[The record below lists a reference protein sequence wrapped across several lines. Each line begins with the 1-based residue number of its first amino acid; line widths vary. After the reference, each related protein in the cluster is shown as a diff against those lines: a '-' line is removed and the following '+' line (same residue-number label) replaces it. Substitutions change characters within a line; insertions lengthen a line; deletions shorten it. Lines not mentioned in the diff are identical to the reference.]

1 MPKVSSQMSVKIFA
15 SETLR
20 NFSPCSSPSC
30 EYCEF
35 GISLVDSPSK
45 ASWMKVSK
53 SPIEPSAQELFAAME
68 AVDATQPPVDN
79 ESSSRVTAMMNA
91 ARAEAGF
98 VPGAAALRAKNQS
111 PLPLTPS
118 QLDFNQRVEAA
129 IAKSTALIAEAKAQL
144 AAPKVAPEELTEE
157 EEEEARRNRAWDLQY
172 QRKNQ
177 AIDEAMEP
185 NQALFE
191 DVMAMIDGVEAKGV
205 PVPDCS
211 DLDLGWK
218 SNAGFASASSKA
230 GK

>member
-1 MPKVSSQMSVKIFA
+1 
-15 SETLR
+15 
-20 NFSPCSSPSC
+20 
-30 EYCEF
+30 
-35 GISLVDSPSK
+35 
-45 ASWMKVSK
+45 MKVSK
-53 SPIEPSAQELFAAME
+53 SPVEPSAQEVFAAME
-68 AVDATQPPVDN
+68 AAHATQPPADK

-98 VPGAAALRAKNQS
+98 VPGASALRAKNQP

-118 QLDFNQRVEAA
+118 QLDFDQRVEAA
-129 IAKSTALIAEAKAQL
+129 IAKSSALIAEAKAQL

-172 QRKNQ
+172 LQKNQ

-191 DVMAMIDGVEAKGV
+191 DVMDTIDDMEAKGV

-211 DLDLGWK
+211 DLDLSWK
-218 SNAGFASASSKA
+218 SNAGFAGMPSNARK
-230 GK
+230 